1 MSFFLDLK
9 GIGQKDCRSLTHMIL
24 PEDYQKGVGDD
35 NKKNSTT
42 AMKVIFKNP
51 ADCIFI
57 IGQFLMLETFLWT
70 PSLDS
75 LEDLPTKDK
84 VIDALLTGKS
94 ETEISTGKNSGQKSK
109 FKTQF

>member
-24 PEDYQKGVGDD
+24 PEDYQKDVD

-57 IGQFLMLETFLWT
+57 IGLFLLIKIIL
-70 PSLDS
+70 
-75 LEDLPTKDK
+75 
-84 VIDALLTGKS
+84 
-94 ETEISTGKNSGQKSK
+94 
-109 FKTQF
+109 